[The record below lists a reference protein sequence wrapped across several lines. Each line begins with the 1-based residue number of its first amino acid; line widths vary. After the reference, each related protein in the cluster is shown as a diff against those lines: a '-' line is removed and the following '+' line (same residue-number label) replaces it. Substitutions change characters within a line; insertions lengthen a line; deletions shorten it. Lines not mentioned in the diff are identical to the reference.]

1 MIRKSLPLSF
11 ECQTAV
17 TVDVTDFCVGR
28 FVIWQKFPRNFG
40 NIYCLNIRVKWCP
53 KDRGSTFC
61 ETSGNFARVHDV
73 TLSQKKVIWGLHW
86 PLATCAAERE
96 LFWKYAGE

>member
-61 ETSGNFARVHDV
+61 ETSGNFYQGTRGHIIPKEGNMG
-73 TLSQKKVIWGLHW
+73 SS
-86 PLATCAAERE
+86 LATCAAERE